1 MEKIDL
7 NRMAELLNNFTLD
20 SDNNTNSKNESEIEN
35 KIESENFNYQTIKC
49 DNMTLIVPDEILNNL
64 YLVGGGTHPGSGL
77 PTIYESGRI
86 TANLIEEDFSK

>member
-20 SDNNTNSKNESEIEN
+20 SDNNTSSKNEIEN
-35 KIESENFNYQTIKC
+35 KIESESFNYQTIKC

-64 YLVGGGTHPGSGL
+64 YSQMDLEAL
-77 PTIYESGRI
+77 EKK
-86 TANLIEEDFSK
+86 LEELNC

>member
-20 SDNNTNSKNESEIEN
+20 NDSNTNSKNESEIES
-35 KIESENFNYQTIKC
+35 ESFNYQTIKC

-64 YLVGGGTHPGSGL
+64 YSQMDLEAL
-77 PTIYESGRI
+77 EKK
-86 TANLIEEDFSK
+86 LEELNC

>member
-20 SDNNTNSKNESEIEN
+20 SDNNTNSKIEN

-64 YLVGGGTHPGSGL
+64 YSQMDLKAL
-77 PTIYESGRI
+77 EKK
-86 TANLIEEDFSK
+86 LEELNY

>member
-20 SDNNTNSKNESEIEN
+20 SDNNTNSKIKN

-64 YLVGGGTHPGSGL
+64 YSQMDLKAL
-77 PTIYESGRI
+77 EKK
-86 TANLIEEDFSK
+86 LEELNC

>member
-20 SDNNTNSKNESEIEN
+20 SDNNTSSKNESKIEN

-64 YLVGGGTHPGSGL
+64 YSQMDLKAL
-77 PTIYESGRI
+77 EKK
-86 TANLIEEDFSK
+86 LEELNC

>member
-20 SDNNTNSKNESEIEN
+20 SDDNTSSKNEIEN

-49 DNMTLIVPDEILNNL
+49 DTMTLIVPDEILNNL
-64 YLVGGGTHPGSGL
+64 YSQMDPKALEKKL
-77 PTIYESGRI
+77 
-86 TANLIEEDFSK
+86 EELNY

>member
-20 SDNNTNSKNESEIEN
+20 SDDNTSSKNEIEN
-35 KIESENFNYQTIKC
+35 KIESESFNYQTIKC

-64 YLVGGGTHPGSGL
+64 YSQMDPKALEKKL
-77 PTIYESGRI
+77 
-86 TANLIEEDFSK
+86 EEPNY

>member
-20 SDNNTNSKNESEIEN
+20 SDNNTSSKNESEIEN
-35 KIESENFNYQTIKC
+35 KIESESFNYQTIKC

-64 YLVGGGTHPGSGL
+64 YSQMDPKALEKKL
-77 PTIYESGRI
+77 
-86 TANLIEEDFSK
+86 EELNC

>member
-20 SDNNTNSKNESEIEN
+20 SDDNTSSKNEIEN
-35 KIESENFNYQTIKC
+35 KIESESFNYQTIKC

-64 YLVGGGTHPGSGL
+64 YSQMDPKALEKKL
-77 PTIYESGRI
+77 
-86 TANLIEEDFSK
+86 EELNC

>member
-20 SDNNTNSKNESEIEN
+20 SDNNTNSKSEIEN
-35 KIESENFNYQTIKC
+35 KIESESFNYQTIKC

-64 YLVGGGTHPGSGL
+64 YSQMDLKAL
-77 PTIYESGRI
+77 EKK
-86 TANLIEEDFSK
+86 LEELNC

>member
-20 SDNNTNSKNESEIEN
+20 SDDNTSSKNEIEN
-35 KIESENFNYQTIKC
+35 NIESESFNYQTIKC

-64 YLVGGGTHPGSGL
+64 YSQMDPKALEKKL
-77 PTIYESGRI
+77 
-86 TANLIEEDFSK
+86 EELNY

>member
-20 SDNNTNSKNESEIEN
+20 SDNNTSSKNESKIEN

-64 YLVGGGTHPGSGL
+64 YSQMDPKALEKKL
-77 PTIYESGRI
+77 
-86 TANLIEEDFSK
+86 EELNC

>member
-20 SDNNTNSKNESEIEN
+20 SDDNTSSKNESEIEN

-64 YLVGGGTHPGSGL
+64 YSQMDPKALEKKL
-77 PTIYESGRI
+77 
-86 TANLIEEDFSK
+86 EELNC

>member
-20 SDNNTNSKNESEIEN
+20 SDDNTSSKNEIEN
-35 KIESENFNYQTIKC
+35 KIESESFNYQTIKC

-64 YLVGGGTHPGSGL
+64 YSQMDPKALEKKL
-77 PTIYESGRI
+77 
-86 TANLIEEDFSK
+86 EELNY

>member
-20 SDNNTNSKNESEIEN
+20 SDNNTNSKNEIEN

-64 YLVGGGTHPGSGL
+64 YSQMDLKAL
-77 PTIYESGRI
+77 EKK
-86 TANLIEEDFSK
+86 LEELNC

>member
-20 SDNNTNSKNESEIEN
+20 SDNNTSSKNESEIEN

-64 YLVGGGTHPGSGL
+64 YSQMDPKALEKKL
-77 PTIYESGRI
+77 
-86 TANLIEEDFSK
+86 EELNC